1 LHLSV
6 AGTAGIP
13 AQGASAVVMNL
24 TATEPDRPGWVAAYP
39 CDQPAPATSNLN
51 YAAGQTIPNLV
62 TVPVAA
68 DGSVCLITLSPTH
81 VVADT
86 FGWYGSTGTGFNA
99 VGPVR
104 LVDTRAGVGVTA
116 GKLAAATQLKVK
128 VAGAG
133 GLPASGV
140 SAATFNV
147 TVTEPDRAGFLTA
160 FACGSPPPA
169 TSNLNFVAGQ
179 TIANLVTVPH
189 GSDGSVC
196 FSTVAPSSAVQ
207 VVVDLFGWY
216 GSTGA
221 GFNGVAPR
229 RLLDTRIGLGAA
241 KAKLQPGTPI
251 KLQVAGGSSGLSA
264 GGVSA
269 VTLNLTA
276 TEPDRAGWLAAYP
289 CDQPLPGTSNVNYLA
304 NQTIPNSVTVPV
316 AEDGTVCIAT
326 LSPTH
331 VVADLF
337 GWFSNS

>member
-1 LHLSV
+1 
-6 AGTAGIP
+6 
-13 AQGASAVVMNL
+13 
-24 TATEPDRPGWVAAYP
+24 
-39 CDQPAPATSNLN
+39 
-51 YAAGQTIPNLV
+51 
-62 TVPVAA
+62 
-68 DGSVCLITLSPTH
+68 
-81 VVADT
+81 
-86 FGWYGSTGTGFNA
+86 
-99 VGPVR
+99 
-104 LVDTRAGVGVTA
+104 
-116 GKLAAATQLKVK
+116 
-128 VAGAG
+128 
-133 GLPASGV
+133 
-140 SAATFNV
+140 
-147 TVTEPDRAGFLTA
+147 VTEPDRAGFLTA

-179 TIANLVTVPH
+179 TIANLVTVPL

-196 FSTVAPSSAVQ
+196 FSTVAPSSAVH

-216 GSTGA
+216 GATGA

-251 KLQVAGGSSGLSA
+251 KLQVAGGSSGLPA